1 MYWDEVKKF
10 FIKFQ
15 AEFQDAVEKLRSIV
29 MNLLENE
36 RVDDLQY
43 EGLKLIQN
51 KNGFCFG
58 VDSVLL
64 ADFAKEIKRNSVV
77 VDIGTG
83 TGIIGLLLCK
93 KTNLQKIY
101 GVEIQKDVAD
111 MAKRSVSLNQ
121 LEEKFEIVNAD
132 ICQIFDVLE
141 PHSMDCV
148 VTNPPY
154 KKANTG
160 IQNEDE
166 TQTIARH
173 EVKCTLEDVIQ
184 QASKLLKDK
193 GEFYMVHRAERLV
206 DIMCVLRK
214 YRLEPKKVRFVHAK
228 PNEKPNLILVKAVK
242 FANPFLKISEPLVIY
257 DENGNETEEIRQIYG
272 RQIETAT

>member
-1 MYWDEVKKF
+1 MD
-10 FIKFQ
+10 
-15 AEFQDAVEKLRSIV
+15 
-29 MNLLENE
+29 LLENE
-36 RVDDLQY
+36 RIDDLQY
-43 EGLKLIQN
+43 EGLKVIQN
-51 KNGFCFG
+51 KNSFCFG

-64 ADFAKEIKRNSVV
+64 SDFAKEIKRNSIV

-93 KTNLQKIY
+93 KTNLRKIY

-111 MAKRSVSLNQ
+111 MAKRSVRLNQ
-121 LEEKFEIVNAD
+121 LEDKFEIINCD
-132 ICQIFDVLE
+132 ICQILDFLE
-141 PHSMDCV
+141 PNLVDCV

-160 IQNEDE
+160 FKNEDE

-173 EVKCTLEDVIQ
+173 EVKCTLEDVVQ

-206 DIMCVLRK
+206 DIMCLLRK
-214 YRLEPKKVRFVHAK
+214 YRLEPKKVRFVHSK
-228 PNEKPNLILVKAVK
+228 PKEKPNLILVKAIK
-242 FANPFLKISEPLVIY
+242 FANSFLKISEPLVIY

-272 RQIETAT
+272 R

>member
-1 MYWDEVKKF
+1 MD
-10 FIKFQ
+10 
-15 AEFQDAVEKLRSIV
+15 
-29 MNLLENE
+29 LLENE
-36 RVDDLQY
+36 RIDDLQY
-43 EGLKLIQN
+43 EGLKVIQN
-51 KNGFCFG
+51 KNSFCFG

-64 ADFAKEIKRNSVV
+64 SDFAKEIKRNSIV

-93 KTNLQKIY
+93 KTNLRKIY

-111 MAKRSVSLNQ
+111 MAKRSVRLNQ
-121 LEEKFEIVNAD
+121 LEDKFEIINCD
-132 ICQIFDVLE
+132 ICQILDFLE
-141 PHSMDCV
+141 PNLVDCV

-160 IQNEDE
+160 FKNEDE

-173 EVKCTLEDVIQ
+173 EVKCTLEDVVQ

-206 DIMCVLRK
+206 DIMCLLRK
-214 YRLEPKKVRFVHAK
+214 YRLEPKKVWFVHSK
-228 PNEKPNLILVKAVK
+228 PKEKPNLILVKAIK
-242 FANPFLKISEPLVIY
+242 FANSFLKISEPLVIY

-272 RQIETAT
+272 R